1 MDGTG
6 PGTSG
11 GPRGTN
17 GNRYFVLLGVVSAL
31 LVYAALQLWAN
42 VGSKLTDSEGSADPR
57 TVWTL
62 ELSSFAAWCIVVL
75 LLWRAIPHMLPP
87 RRSLPVAAVLLVVG
101 APIASAVHVGLM
113 VGLREIAWALAGGD
127 YHFPEGMRGFPYEL
141 RKDIAD
147 YALLAAIAAALH
159 WYMLRPAST
168 AGHGAGAERVLEIS
182 DGNRRIRVPLA
193 VIDRIEAAAN
203 YVEIHAQGEAYLHR
217 ATMAAVEAELGPAFA
232 RIHRSRLVRRDAVRA
247 IESGQSGDFTVTLAN
262 GERVRGSRRY
272 RDALA

>member
-17 GNRYFVLLGVVSAL
+17 GNRYFVLLGVVAAL

-113 VGLREIAWALAGGD
+113 VGLREIAWAFAGGD

-159 WYMLRPAST
+159 WYMLRPSPA
-168 AGHGAGAERVLEIS
+168 AGHGASAERILEIS
-182 DGNRRIRVPLA
+182 DGSRRIRVPLA
-193 VIDRIEAAAN
+193 SIDRIEAAAN
-203 YVEIHAQGEAYLHR
+203 YVEIHAQGKTYLYR
-217 ATMAAVEAELGPAFA
+217 ATMAAVEAELGPAFV